1 MLRTSTKNVAY
12 EVISCLIESN
22 GRGVLTE
29 IIKWLT
35 TSNQNLLNDNDSILN
50 QLSLHH
56 KRLGDNS
63 DEEPESFQAP
73 PDAVRPPAMPGQPDI
88 RIKIR
93 KSSVDPHS
101 NKMIKRI
108 KQVRQMQ
115 QQVAQGVSPKR
126 ELQSEGPRG
135 EERSPQ
141 ARGEGSPFNLLSKEA
156 AGTQS

>member
-1 MLRTSTKNVAY
+1 M
-12 EVISCLIESN
+12 
-22 GRGVLTE
+22 
-29 IIKWLT
+29 
-35 TSNQNLLNDNDSILN
+35 
-50 QLSLHH
+50 HH

-73 PDAVRPPAMPGQPDI
+73 SQQLDVVRPPNKLGEAMPCQPDI

-115 QQVAQGVSPKR
+115 QHVAQGVSPKR
-126 ELQSEGPRG
+126 ELHSEVPRCD
-135 EERSPQ
+135 ERSPQ
-141 ARGEGSPFNLLSKEA
+141 ARGESSPFNMLSKEA